1 VVLFFSVYFREISK
15 ALVCYIQVGVALFLK
30 IKYILLCQ
38 KCVPFE
44 RKLIFSL
51 FYYVPI
57 KKYYCP
63 FLFLYFNPIKKRECY
78 FASSIK
84 QQSVSRHVTPIK
96 QQSVSRHVTPIKQ
109 QSVSRHVT
117 PIKQQSVSRHS
128 ILIQIKPIFALS
140 P

>member
-1 VVLFFSVYFREISK
+1 
-15 ALVCYIQVGVALFLK
+15 VCYIQVGVALFLK

-117 PIKQQSVSRHS
+117 PIKQQSVSRHVTPIKQQSVSRHS